1 MAEQNQSEDGLGE
14 KPLAELL
21 QTLKAT
27 PQGLTSVGA
36 KRRFREHGS
45 NSLVRGSQVATLRSL
60 LRLFVDPLIGILL
73 VASGI
78 SVLLGDAV
86 SGSIIIA
93 MVSAQLAA
101 EPLHGP
107 PGAARRGADPEA
119 GGLHR
124 CGCARW
130 QSSAAVDI
138 GNLRRR

>member
-36 KRRFREHGS
+36 KRRFREHGP
-45 NSLVRGSQVATLRSL
+45 NSLVRGSRVATLRSL
-60 LRLFVDPLIGILL
+60 PRLFVDPLIGILL

-86 SGSIIIA
+86 SGSIVIA
-93 MVSAQLAA
+93 MVLLSLLLNLFMDLQ
-101 EPLHGP
+101 
-107 PGAARRGADPEA
+107 ARHAVEQIRKLVAYT
-119 GGLHR
+119 
-124 CGCARW
+124 
-130 QSSAAVDI
+130 AAVVRDGKVQRLSI
-138 GNLRRR
+138 PEI